1 MKLEDWLHASPDH
14 DVLLR
19 AEPGGR
25 VRATLRGE
33 QPDGRWIG
41 VGDDKDKAIALKP
54 VPGYVTPTVKKLE
67 RASHPLA
74 SISGVKE

>member
-1 MKLEDWLHASPDH
+1 MKIEDWLHASPDH

-41 VGDDKDKAIALKP
+41 VGDDKDKAIGQALDNR
-54 VPGYVTPTVKKLE
+54 E
-67 RASHPLA
+67 AIRAARP
-74 SISGVKE
+74 